1 MGGRQYIVWVLIA
14 RRASAIPLKSKLI
27 MNAKGEKLEAP
38 LLRNTS
44 DRDARRQG
52 RRDVGEAVDVEIMGI
67 DALGSYNRANSPVV

>member
-1 MGGRQYIVWVLIA
+1 
-14 RRASAIPLKSKLI
+14 